1 MYIPV
6 YSILGWVAEISIIVT
21 MDGLW
26 KESPAPTDR
35 MPKNSRMNN
44 YFLIGGW
51 QRKSGIT
58 NFPKFCI
65 ELHSSLLTLPA
76 AGGQDTDRKSVAKK
90 CSEQPAP
97 AQPSQPSP
105 GGTTPDLQTV
115 HQPSTRQTLLAAQL
129 LKYASWSKST
139 FPLTSDM
146 FSWLDIRSYGGCH
159 WKGLQ
164 QSFKTKFCSSHGC
177 HRHSKSTTPVLKL
190 WAMRFM
196 CCYGW
201 II

>member
-1 MYIPV
+1 M
-6 YSILGWVAEISIIVT
+6 
-21 MDGLW
+21 
-26 KESPAPTDR
+26 ESPAPTDR

-65 ELHSSLLTLPA
+65 ELHSSLLTAGCWRPGHRQKVCGQKMQRA
-76 AGGQDTDRKSVAKK
+76 AGTS
-90 CSEQPAP
+90 P
-97 AQPSQPSP
+97 AQPSPASP

-139 FPLTSDM
+139 FPLTSNM
-146 FSWLDIRSYGGCH
+146 FSWFDIRSYGGCH

-190 WAMRFM
+190 
-196 CCYGW
+196 
-201 II
+201 

>member
-1 MYIPV
+1 
-6 YSILGWVAEISIIVT
+6 
-21 MDGLW
+21 MDCERM
-26 KESPAPTDR
+26 ESPAPTDR

-97 AQPSQPSP
+97 AQPSPASPASPAQPSP
-105 GGTTPDLQTV
+105 AQ
-115 HQPSTRQTLLAAQL
+115 AAQH
-129 LKYASWSKST
+129 
-139 FPLTSDM
+139 LTYK
-146 FSWLDIRSYGGCH
+146 LCTNPPPG
-159 WKGLQ
+159 
-164 QSFKTKFCSSHGC
+164 
-177 HRHSKSTTPVLKL
+177 RHSWQLSSSNMLPGVSQPFLSPPI
-190 WAMRFM
+190 
-196 CCYGW
+196 CSVD
-201 II
+201 